1 LLVSCSSGGC
11 MATIRL
17 HGKKWQARVYK
28 KGYPTAIRS
37 FLIRKDAE
45 KWARQVEA
53 EMDKGSYMN
62 STLSEKTTFGELIE
76 RHLREVTP
84 LMRGAKAD
92 SIRLKAIMRKPIAK
106 ENLASLTPSK
116 IAKYRDERLLEI
128 APSTVVRELAYFSS
142 IINHA
147 RREWGINTPN
157 PVLSVRKPTQ
167 PQGRSR
173 VLSYDEER
181 LLLEA
186 CEPKANRNIYTRPF
200 VILAVETAMRRGEIL
215 SLNWNDINYGKRTA
229 FLQLT
234 KNGESRTVPL
244 STRAIETL
252 QALPRSING
261 RVLPINFGALETNF
275 KRAVIRAKLHDLRI
289 HDLRHTAATRLAEKL
304 PNLLELSAVTGHKN
318 LSMLK
323 RYYHPNPQ
331 ELAKKIA

>member
-1 LLVSCSSGGC
+1 

-45 KWARQVEA
+45 KWARQIEA
-53 EMDKGSYMN
+53 EMDKGSYIN
-62 STLSEKTTFGELIE
+62 SNLSETTTFSELIE
-76 RHLREVTP
+76 RYLREVTP
-84 LMRGAKAD
+84 LMRGAKTD
-92 SIRLKAIMRKPIAK
+92 SIRLKALIRKSIAK

-116 IAKYRDERLLEI
+116 IAQYRDERLLEI

-157 PVLSVRKPTQ
+157 PVLSVRKPSQ

-173 VLSYDEER
+173 ILSYDEEQ
-181 LLLEA
+181 LLLQA

-200 VILAVETAMRRGEIL
+200 VILAIETAMRRGEIL
-215 SLNWNDINYGKRTA
+215 NLKWEDIDYSKRTA

-252 QALPRSING
+252 QALPISIDG
-261 RVLPINFGALETNF
+261 KVLPINFAALEANF
-275 KRAVIRAKLHDLRI
+275 KRARERAGLIDLRI
-289 HDLRHTAATRLAEKL
+289 HDLRHTATTRLAEKL

-318 LSMLK
+318 LAMLK
-323 RYYHPNPQ
+323 RYYHPKAE
-331 ELAKKIA
+331 ELALKLA

>member
-1 LLVSCSSGGC
+1 

-37 FLIRKDAE
+37 FIVRKDAE
-45 KWARQVEA
+45 KWARQIETD
-53 EMDKGSYMN
+53 MDKGSYIN
-62 STLSEKTTFGELIE
+62 STLSEKTTLGELIE
-76 RHLREVTP
+76 RYLKEVTP

-92 SIRLKAIMRKPIAK
+92 TIRLKAIMRKPIVK
-106 ENLASLTPSK
+106 ENMATLTPSK
-116 IAKYRDERLLEI
+116 IAKYRDERLTEI

-157 PVLSVRKPTQ
+157 PVLSVRKPAQ

-173 VLSYDEER
+173 VLSIDEER
-181 LLLEA
+181 FLLQA

-200 VILAVETAMRRGEIL
+200 VILAIETAMRRGEIL
-215 SLNWNDINYGKRTA
+215 SLRWENIDYSKCTA

-244 STRAIETL
+244 SSRAIETL
-252 QALPRSING
+252 QALPKSIDG
-261 RVLPINFGALETNF
+261 RVLPINFAALETNF
-275 KRAVIRAKLHDLRI
+275 KRAVKRAALLDLRI